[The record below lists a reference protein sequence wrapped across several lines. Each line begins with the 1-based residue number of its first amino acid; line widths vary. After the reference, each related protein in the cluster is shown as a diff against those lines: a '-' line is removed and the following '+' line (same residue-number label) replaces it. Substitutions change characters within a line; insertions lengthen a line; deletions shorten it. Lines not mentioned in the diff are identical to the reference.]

1 MSGHL
6 ASQTSDLV
14 LPNQARGFDPL
25 PDPDPLAHEAWDPYA
40 ITSTE
45 TSKEA
50 HNCGQRT
57 FWLMYPGSAPH
68 SFTKLCHSWH
78 CYTKTKEA
86 TCVERK
92 VAIYEH
98 RMRRNPLFDG
108 WEAVYLLAVP
118 DESHKLI
125 ARPDGVLKWQRG
137 AGDFDAVRKLA
148 KRRDVKWL
156 RLPRFEGV
164 GFIFADGDLTAKGS
178 TRPILRLTVEDAREL
193 VMTVLRGHDVRGQP
207 STSAN
212 YPYNFSFPR
221 SDSDDDGPK
230 SFLLPGAHPLIID
243 RDVGA
248 VLRLDAGAMWR
259 AGRPRLRDTS
269 RRRWAAVGG
278 DVEERERGGR
288 RGDGLGDVRRGSRL
302 RALLPGCRR
311 PRLLGEIADTPY
323 LSVGPPTI
331 GPPT

>member
-50 HNCGQRT
+50 HTCGQRT

-243 RDVGA
+243 RTWALFSGWTQELCGVPAGPDCEIP
-248 VLRLDAGAMWR
+248 RDADGPLWVAMWKN
-259 AGRPRLRDTS
+259 AKEEAAEEMGWETS
-269 RRRWAAVGG
+269 GVDHVYEHFCRVAA
-278 DVEERERGGR
+278 
-288 RGDGLGDVRRGSRL
+288 
-302 RALLPGCRR
+302 AL
-311 PRLLGEIADTPY
+311 A
-323 LSVGPPTI
+323 S
-331 GPPT
+331 